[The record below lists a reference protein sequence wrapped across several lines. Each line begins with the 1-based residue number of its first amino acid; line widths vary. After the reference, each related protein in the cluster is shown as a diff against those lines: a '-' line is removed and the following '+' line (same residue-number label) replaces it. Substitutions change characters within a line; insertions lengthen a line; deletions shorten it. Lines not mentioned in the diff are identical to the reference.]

1 MANEPNAILTQ
12 KIEVSPGLAILRV
25 VPEGWDL
32 FDFTPGQF
40 AVLGLD
46 APLSGKPTI
55 RPIGQLPRSR
65 LRGHW
70 RHTLNMESGTRL
82 GQLVHAFG
90 KKGFLLA

>member
-40 AVLGLD
+40 AVLGLPAHSD
-46 APLSGKPTI
+46 RRQRTRTSSCAAT
-55 RPIGQLPRSR
+55 PR
-65 LRGHW
+65 
-70 RHTLNMESGTRL
+70 
-82 GQLVHAFG
+82 
-90 KKGFLLA
+90 